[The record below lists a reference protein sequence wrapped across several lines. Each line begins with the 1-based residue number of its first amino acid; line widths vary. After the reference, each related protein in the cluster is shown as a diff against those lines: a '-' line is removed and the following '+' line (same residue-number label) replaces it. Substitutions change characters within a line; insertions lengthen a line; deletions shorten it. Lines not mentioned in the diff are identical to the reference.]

1 MSALASLRTIVV
13 DIKLTHS
20 VFALPFAL
28 VGLLFGTRGRWPDPW
43 LLAKV
48 VAALV
53 LARSAAMGWNRLL
66 DRRLDAG
73 NPRTAARALPA
84 GRLRPAAMAAFVV
97 LCSALFIAVAG
108 SLGRLC
114 LLLSPAV
121 LAVLLGYSFAKRL
134 TDLSHLLLGLALA
147 LAPPAAYL
155 AARGA
160 VEADVVPV
168 LWLSVAVLCWVA
180 GFDILY
186 ACQDV
191 DHDRRSGL
199 HSIPARLGV
208 ARALAVARWLHAGMV
223 LALAATAATA
233 ALGPLGWAA
242 VAFVAALLVVEHR
255 LVDAADLSRLDAAFF
270 TTNGLVSVGFALLVG
285 ADLLW
290 P

>member
-1 MSALASLRTIVV
+1 MSAVASLRAIVS
-13 DIKLTHS
+13 DIKLAHS

-28 VGLLFGTRGRWPDPW
+28 IGLLFGTRGRWPEPL

-66 DRRLDAG
+66 DRNVDAS
-73 NPRTAARALPA
+73 NPRTARRALPA

-97 LCSALFIAVAG
+97 VCSLLFVAVAG
-108 SLGRLC
+108 SINRLC

-121 LAVLLGYSFAKRL
+121 LAVLLLYSFGKRL
-134 TDLSHLLLGLALA
+134 TDLTHLLLGLALA

-160 VEADVVPV
+160 IEADVVPV
-168 LWLSVAVLCWVA
+168 LWLSGAVLCWVA

-191 DHDRRSGL
+191 EHDRRTGL

-208 ARALAVARWLHAGMV
+208 SQALVVARWLHAGMV
-223 LALAATAATA
+223 LALAATALTA
-233 ALGPLGWAA
+233 QLGPLGWSA
-242 VAFVAALLVVEHR
+242 VGLVAVLLLCEHR
-255 LVDAADLSRLDAAFF
+255 LVGAGDLSRIDAAFF
-270 TTNGLVSVGFALLVG
+270 TANGLVSVVFALLVG

-290 P
+290 Q

>member
-1 MSALASLRTIVV
+1 MSASASLRAIVA
-13 DIKLTHS
+13 DIKLAHS

-28 VGLLFGTRGRWPDPW
+28 VGLLFGTRGRWPEPL

-66 DRRLDAG
+66 DRHVDAT
-73 NPRTAARALPA
+73 NPRTARRALPA
-84 GRLRPAAMAAFVV
+84 GRLRPAAMAAFVAV
-97 LCSALFIAVAG
+97 CSALFVAVAG
-108 SLGRLC
+108 TINRPC

-121 LAVLLGYSFAKRL
+121 LAVLLLYSFGKRV
-134 TDLSHLLLGLALA
+134 TDFTHLLLGLALA

-160 VEADVVPV
+160 VEPDVVPV
-168 LWLSVAVLCWVA
+168 LWLSAAVLCWVA

-191 DHDRRSGL
+191 EHDRRTGL

-208 ARALAVARWLHAGMV
+208 PRALLVARTLHAGMAA
-223 LALAATAATA
+223 ALAATALSAH
-233 ALGPLGWAA
+233 LGTLGWIA
-242 VAFVAALLVVEHR
+242 VGVVAALLLLEHR
-255 LVDAADLSRLDAAFF
+255 LVGAGDLSRIDAAFF
-270 TTNGLVSVGFALLVG
+270 TANGLVSVVFALLVG

-290 P
+290 R

>member
-1 MSALASLRTIVV
+1 MSAVSSLRAIVA
-13 DIKLTHS
+13 DIKLAHS

-73 NPRTAARALPA
+73 NPRTASRALPA
-84 GRLRPAAMAAFVV
+84 GRLQPVAMAVFVV
-97 LCSALFIAVAG
+97 VCSALFITVAG

-121 LAVLLGYSFAKRL
+121 LAVLLGYSFAKRV

-186 ACQDV
+186 ACQDA
-191 DHDRRSGL
+191 DHDRRAGL

-242 VAFVAALLVVEHR
+242 VAFVAALLVLEHR
-255 LVDAADLSRLDAAFF
+255 LVDASDLSRLDAAFF
-270 TTNGLVSVGFALLVG
+270 TTNGLVSVVFALLVG